1 MKYGSSWRE
10 GCKVGSSCACPAGTS
25 GFCSRLPRASST
37 RSAALSCGGHA
48 GFVMECAVRAI
59 WIEPETHR
67 VAFGV
72 LFPAC
77 RNRGRP
83 AGRKQTLRFVAPP
96 CFHSP
101 LRMGIQPRS
110 CRRVPGRYNPF
121 SSSCLT
127 LCLRGCRRCS
137 KRYAPVPCPGRGLQ
151 VEFRQATRSGSFRR
165 DGDRPGRRHERPLI
179 PRVPRRTRGEKRPPR
194 RGQRGIEG
202 IPAFRLEYR

>member
-83 AGRKQTLRFVAPP
+83 AGRKQNFASWLPPAFILPCGWEYSRDHVEGYQEDTIRSAPAASRCVCGDVGVAPND
-96 CFHSP
+96 
-101 LRMGIQPRS
+101 MPRYHAPGGA
-110 CRRVPGRYNPF
+110 CR
-121 SSSCLT
+121 SSSAR
-127 LCLRGCRRCS
+127 LR
-137 KRYAPVPCPGRGLQ
+137 APGASGGMVIAREGGMSGR
-151 VEFRQATRSGSFRR
+151 
-165 DGDRPGRRHERPLI
+165 
-179 PRVPRRTRGEKRPPR
+179 
-194 RGQRGIEG
+194 
-202 IPAFRLEYR
+202 